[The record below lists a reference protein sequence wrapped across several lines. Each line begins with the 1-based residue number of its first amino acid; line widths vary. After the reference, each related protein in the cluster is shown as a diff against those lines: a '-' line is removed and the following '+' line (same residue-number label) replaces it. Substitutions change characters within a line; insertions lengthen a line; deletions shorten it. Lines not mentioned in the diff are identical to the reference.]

1 MKAWDWESS
10 AQVQSGRVGTM
21 QLATTRIGK
30 RWTLGSFNSSK
41 SENAVW
47 MGVSAP
53 SLLART
59 NEGARELFFRPVAAG
74 SFPAY
79 TRGLPACGKS
89 QRCAHPEC
97 GHHPNTLRSP
107 KCVHHPNACIYRGRA
122 ALQCVRE
129 NSFSGNPVERRTAK
143 SSPGGSNQ
151 LSPALQR
158 WVE

>member
-59 NEGARELFFRPVAAG
+59 NEGARELFFHPVAAG

-97 GHHPNTLRSP
+97 G
-107 KCVHHPNACIYRGRA
+107 HHPNACIYRGRA

-158 WVE
+158 CVEGG